1 MKIYIIGSSIVPED
15 NGPLM
20 ILPMLMEL
28 LPECEF
34 IKADPTENFI
44 PEDGSL
50 IVDTVTGIE
59 HIQLFNDI
67 YQFSSVPR
75 ISLHDFDLS
84 FHLRFLDK
92 LHKLAHV
99 HIIGIPQYFTTESA
113 ASEVADF
120 IRTVIKEREKK

>member
-1 MKIYIIGSSIVPED
+1 MKIYITGNSIVPED
-15 NGPLM
+15 NGPIMLM
-20 ILPMLMEL
+20 PKLMEL
-28 LPECEF
+28 LPECEY

-59 HIQLFNDI
+59 RIQLFDDI
-67 YQFSSVPR
+67 YQFSSVQHV
-75 ISLHDFDLS
+75 SMHDFDLS

-92 LHKLAHV
+92 LHKLARV
-99 HIIGIPQYFTTESA
+99 QIIGIPQYYATESA
-113 ASEVADF
+113 AREVADL